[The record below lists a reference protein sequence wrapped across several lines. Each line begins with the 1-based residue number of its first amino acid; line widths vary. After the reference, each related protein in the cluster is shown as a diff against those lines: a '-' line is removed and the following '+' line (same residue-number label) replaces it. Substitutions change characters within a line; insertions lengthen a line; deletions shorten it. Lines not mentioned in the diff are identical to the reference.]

1 MARVVVTPTAM
12 RELARLIQTHSLPA
26 DTRDRFKRSL
36 QAVERFPLIGASLEG
51 RWATY
56 RFVLGLWRWML
67 VVYAYDEDADRVAIV
82 TVQDARSAHA
92 ATSA

>member
-1 MARVVVTPTAM
+1 
-12 RELARLIQTHSLPA
+12 
-26 DTRDRFKRSL
+26 
-36 QAVERFPLIGASLEG
+36 
-51 RWATY
+51 
-56 RFVLGLWRWML
+56 ML